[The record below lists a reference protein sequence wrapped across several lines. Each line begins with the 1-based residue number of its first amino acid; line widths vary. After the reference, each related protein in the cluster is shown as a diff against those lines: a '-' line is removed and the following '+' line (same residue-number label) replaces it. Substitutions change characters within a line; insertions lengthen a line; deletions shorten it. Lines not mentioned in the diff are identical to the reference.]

1 MIPTKPGENHLR
13 PVVDP
18 NCLHLIGSVI
28 TPDAPARRNDY
39 TPIANTQS
47 ARHSHLING
56 LITGR
61 NAIRRRRLP
70 GLVVT

>member
-1 MIPTKPGENHLR
+1 
-13 PVVDP
+13 VVIANGISALDYKGRLAVAHAREAHHW
-18 NCLHLIGSVI
+18 C
-28 TPDAPARRNDY
+28 PASWNDCR
-39 TPIANTQS
+39 PIANTQS
-47 ARHSHLING
+47 ARYSRLING